1 MPVPSRVQD
10 QALTAWAAAVR
21 FAALVL
27 LAASAAAGEDRR
39 SGGSLHGATSRA
51 QQPPP
56 EETIRIGV
64 TAADGSVRVTHFGL
78 EDYVSRVLAGEGQPG
93 AADAAQQA
101 LAITARTFAL
111 ANRNRHRRENFDLC
125 DTTHCQVFRPST
137 AMTRRVALATAG
149 RVLMSQGQ
157 PASVF
162 YSALCG
168 GHSELASEVWPG
180 AIDYD
185 ASSHA
190 DDACRDEPVWSSEMR
205 AADIERALRAAGL
218 SGDRLR
224 DVRVLQ
230 RNASGRVSRMRVDG
244 FTPNEL
250 TGHDFRVAVGRVAGW
265 QRMKSTAFDVR
276 RSGDG
281 YRFTGRGF
289 GHGVGL
295 CVIGAGRRA
304 AAGASMEAILR
315 FYFPAL
321 PVQLYRAALATTAT
335 RARDPAPAASARTR
349 DDVLIASPET
359 GETDRT
365 HVVELIRAARD
376 EIAAKAGVTRPPA
389 IRVTVHPTVESFGR
403 SSGQPWWVSG
413 ATDGTA
419 IELLPLTVL
428 RQRGQLER
436 TIRHEVAH
444 VLLDQALSGRPLW
457 VREGAAFY
465 FGNPASASDAPGR
478 VRCPADEE
486 FLRPMSAGA
495 HRNANARAEACFRR
509 AIWDGKAWQDVK

>member
-1 MPVPSRVQD
+1 
-10 QALTAWAAAVR
+10 VR

-39 SGGSLHGATSRA
+39 SGGSDSTGWSFDRPASLA

-56 EETIRIGV
+56 QETIRIGV

-78 EDYVSRVLAGEGQPG
+78 EDYVARVLAGEGQPG

-125 DTTHCQVFRPST
+125 DSTHCQVFRPST
-137 AMTRRVALATAG
+137 AMTRRVAQATAG
-149 RVLMSQGQ
+149 RVLVSQGQ

-185 ASSHA
+185 ASSHP
-190 DDACRDEPVWSSEMR
+190 DDACRGEPAWSSEMS
-205 AADIERALRAAGL
+205 AGDIERALRAAGH

-224 DVRVLQ
+224 DVRVLE

-250 TGHDFRVAVGRVAGW
+250 NGHDFRVAVGRVAGW

-304 AAGASMEAILR
+304 AAGTSAEAILR

-321 PVQLYRAALATTAT
+321 PVQPYRAASVTTAT
-335 RARDPAPAASARTR
+335 SARDPAPAASARVR
-349 DDVLIASPET
+349 DDVLIASPGT

-365 HVVELIRAARD
+365 EVVQLIRAARD
-376 EIAAKAGVTRPPA
+376 EIAAKAGVTPPA
-389 IRVTVHPTVESFGR
+389 SIRVTVHPTVESFGR
-403 SSGQPWWVSG
+403 SSGQPWWISG

-444 VLLDQALSGRPLW
+444 VLLDEALSGRPLW

-465 FGNPASASDAPGR
+465 FGDSAAASEVPGR
-478 VRCPADEE
+478 VRCPGDPE

-495 HRNANARAEACFRR
+495 HRNASARAAACFRR
-509 AIWDGKAWQDVK
+509 AMWDGKEWRDVK

>member
-1 MPVPSRVQD
+1 VSARVQN
-10 QALTAWAAAVR
+10 QALTRSLPAVR
-21 FAALVL
+21 FAAVVL
-27 LAASAAAGEDRR
+27 LAASGGAAEAPASAAKLGPP
-39 SGGSLHGATSRA
+39 A
-51 QQPPP
+51 Q
-56 EETIRIGV
+56 ETLRIGV
-64 TAADGSVRVTHFGL
+64 TTPDGSIRVRPFEL
-78 EDYVSRVLAGEGQPG
+78 EDYVARVVAGEGQPG
-93 AADAAQQA
+93 AREAAQQA

-137 AMTRRVALATAG
+137 EMTRRAAHATAG
-149 RVLMSQGQ
+149 RVLVSQGQ

-180 AIDYD
+180 AVDY
-185 ASSHA
+185 AESSHP
-190 DDACRDEPVWSSEMR
+190 DEACREEPGWSSEMS
-205 AADIERALRAAGL
+205 ADDIERALRAAGH

-224 DVRVLQ
+224 DVRVLH
-230 RNASGRVSRMRVDG
+230 RNASGRVSRMRVEG

-250 TGHDFRVAVGRVAGW
+250 NGHDFRAAVARVVGW

-276 RSGDG
+276 RTGDR

-304 AAGASMEAILR
+304 AAGATAEAIVG

-321 PVQLYRAALATTAT
+321 PVQPYRAAAPPTVTASAEAPRAAVPA
-335 RARDPAPAASARTR
+335 RART
-349 DDVLIASPET
+349 DVVIASPGTEET
-359 GETDRT
+359 ERAS
-365 HVVELIRAARD
+365 VAELIRAARD
-376 EIAAKAGVTRPPA
+376 EIAAKAGVTLPVS
-389 IRVTVHPTVESFGR
+389 IRVTVHPTIESFGR

-413 ATDGTA
+413 AAEGTA
-419 IELLPLTVL
+419 IDLLPLDVL

-444 VLLDQALSGRPLW
+444 VLLDTALSGRPLW

-465 FGNPASASDAPGR
+465 FGAPASPSEAPGR
-478 VRCPADEE
+478 VRCPADAE

-495 HRNANARAEACFRR
+495 HRNAFARAEACFRR